1 MIHFSGQLGVSA
13 RLNGVPVSRAV
24 IRFDVFE
31 VDTESRELR
40 KQGVKVKLQEQPFQV
55 LLVLLEHPGK
65 VASREEL
72 QQRIWPSDTFVD
84 FDRGLYNAI
93 KKLRESL
100 DDSAESPRFVET
112 LSRRGYRFIARVNG
126 TAIGAHSTPAASAM
140 RDSIA
145 VLPFVNMSADPENEF
160 FADGVTEEIIN
171 ALAQLPQLHVA
182 ARSSAFSFKGKHIDP
197 RVVGEQ
203 LKVRTILEGSVR
215 RAGECLRITVQ
226 LVNAAD
232 GFHLWSERY
241 DREMKD
247 IFAIQDDIARS
258 IAERLTL
265 TLDPSEQQ
273 AWVRAGTKNLEA
285 YQIYL
290 KGRTLLYR
298 RGGTIPRAVECFE
311 QAVRLDTE
319 YALAWAGL
327 ADAYSALG
335 YYGLA
340 PALVCTPKATEAA
353 RRAVTLGPSLGEA
366 HAALGTAA
374 LMGTWDYAEAERE
387 FLRALE
393 LNPRH
398 IQARGFYALYYLTFA
413 KGCFK
418 EALAQAKLALECD
431 ALSSYA
437 HTVYGLICGFDREYA
452 EAVQALRRAV
462 QLDPESY
469 IARHSLHLALHLCGR
484 FEEAVAVGEQ
494 ALAMS
499 GRHSWSLGT
508 LAVTFADWGKP
519 ADAEALYAEM
529 LARARRQHVS
539 PALLAFT
546 AAAASREN
554 EAICHAREA
563 LEAHDPDCL
572 FFSKYWPQTA
582 RLYAYPR
589 FREIIARMG
598 RSDWLQD

>member
-1 MIHFSGQLGVSA
+1 MSDSRFA
-13 RLNGVPVSRAV
+13 ANGPV
-24 IRFDVFE
+24 RFGVFE
-31 VDTESRELR
+31 LDPNVGELR
-40 KQGVKVKLQEQPFQV
+40 KRGLRIRLQDQPLQV
-55 LLVLLEHPGK
+55 LQILLERSGQ
-65 VASREEL
+65 VVTREEL
-72 QQRIWPSDTFVD
+72 QHRLWPSNTFVE
-84 FDRGLYNAI
+84 FDKGIYNAI
-93 KKLRESL
+93 KRLR
-100 DDSAESPRFVET
+100 ET
-112 LSRRGYRFIARVNG
+112 LSDDAETPRYIETIPRHGYRFIGPVEQRAN
-126 TAIGAHSTPAASAM
+126 AAPAAPTTITT
-140 RDSIA
+140 DSIV
-145 VLPFVNMSADPENEF
+145 VLPFICLSADPEDEF

-171 ALAQLPQLHVA
+171 ALAQLPQLHVV

-215 RAGECLRITVQ
+215 RAGDCLRITAQ
-226 LVNAAD
+226 LVDTAD

-265 TLDPSEQQ
+265 TLDRSEQEPL
-273 AWVRAGTKNLEA
+273 VSAGTKNLEA
-285 YQIYL
+285 YQLYL

-298 RGGTIPRAVECFE
+298 RGGTIPLAVECFE
-311 QAVRLDTE
+311 RAVRLDSE

-335 YYGLA
+335 YYGFA
-340 PALVCTPKATEAA
+340 PAQACMPKATEAA

-398 IQARGFYALYYLTFA
+398 IQVRGFYALYYLTFA

-437 HTVYGLICGFDREYA
+437 HTVYGLIFGFDRQYA

-529 LARARRQHVS
+529 LARARRQYVS

-554 EAICHAREA
+554 EAIWHGREA
-563 LEAHDPDCL
+563 LETHDPDCL
-572 FFSKYWPQTA
+572 FFSKHWPQTA

>member
-1 MIHFSGQLGVSA
+1 MSDSRFA
-13 RLNGVPVSRAV
+13 ANGPV
-24 IRFDVFE
+24 RFGVFE
-31 VDTESRELR
+31 LDPNVGELR
-40 KQGVKVKLQEQPFQV
+40 KHGLRIRLQDQPLQV
-55 LLVLLEHPGK
+55 LQILLERSGQ
-65 VASREEL
+65 VVTREEL
-72 QQRIWPSDTFVD
+72 QHRLWPSNTFVE
-84 FDRGLYNAI
+84 FDKGIYNAI
-93 KKLRESL
+93 KRLR
-100 DDSAESPRFVET
+100 ET
-112 LSRRGYRFIARVNG
+112 LSDDAETPRYIETIPRHGYRFIGPVEQRAN
-126 TAIGAHSTPAASAM
+126 AAPAAPTTITT
-140 RDSIA
+140 DSIV
-145 VLPFVNMSADPENEF
+145 VLPFICLSADPEDEF

-171 ALAQLPQLHVA
+171 ALAQLPQLHVV

-215 RAGECLRITVQ
+215 RAGDCLRITAQ
-226 LVNAAD
+226 LVDTAD

-265 TLDPSEQQ
+265 TLDRSEQESL
-273 AWVRAGTKNLEA
+273 VRAGTKNLAA
-285 YQIYL
+285 YQLYL

-298 RGGTIPRAVECFE
+298 RGGTIPLAAECFE
-311 QAVRLDTE
+311 RAVRLDSE

-335 YYGLA
+335 YYGFA
-340 PALVCTPKATEAA
+340 PAQACMPKATEAA

-398 IQARGFYALYYLTFA
+398 IQVRGFYALYYLTFA

-437 HTVYGLICGFDREYA
+437 HTVYGLIFGFDRQYA

-529 LARARRQHVS
+529 LARARRQYVS

-554 EAICHAREA
+554 EAIWHGREA
-563 LEAHDPDCL
+563 LETHDPDCL
-572 FFSKYWPQTA
+572 FFSKHWPQTA